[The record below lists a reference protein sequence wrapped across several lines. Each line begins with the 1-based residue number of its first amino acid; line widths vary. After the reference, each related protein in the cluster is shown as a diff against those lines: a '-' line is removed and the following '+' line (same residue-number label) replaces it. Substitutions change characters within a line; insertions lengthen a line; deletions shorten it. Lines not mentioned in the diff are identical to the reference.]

1 VPVGLL
7 GVSCEYLTMMCE
19 YPSTPCEYSEYPTAS
34 AVDLL
39 RALAFLGWFYWFV
52 CFARLRVCLFV
63 CLFVCFV
70 CLLQLAAL
78 HVMDRAFHKSEVVPI
93 QSIRYVSTYAVAV
106 VPRSRAPA

>member
-1 VPVGLL
+1 MSTQSTPQPR
-7 GVSCEYLTMMCE
+7 
-19 YPSTPCEYSEYPTAS
+19 PSTSFERWRSS
-34 AVDLL
+34 AGFFGLFALL
-39 RALAFLGWFYWFV
+39 V
-52 CFARLRVCLFV
+52 CVFVCLFV